1 MSWGISTEL
10 TLIARLK
17 RIDLVGWPRQV
28 GNPSRKERL
37 RRCDDVEGLPEQLD
51 LAALSDETGR
61 KHVIDA
67 PPGGCGRRMCDVLG
81 KHLIRCLDQDVYV
94 LGLEHEIRIKPF
106 HHVIKARDG
115 RAAFVARLG
124 RSGSST
130 TPSSAKSGAIFSPS
144 GVAAK
149 SVSRSDFASFI
160 G

>member
-1 MSWGISTEL
+1 VSWGISTEL

-67 PPGGCGRRMCDVLG
+67 PPGG
-81 KHLIRCLDQDVYV
+81 
-94 LGLEHEIRIKPF
+94 
-106 HHVIKARDG
+106 
-115 RAAFVARLG
+115 AAAG
-124 RSGSST
+124 C
-130 TPSSAKSGAIFSPS
+130 AMY
-144 GVAAK
+144 
-149 SVSRSDFASFI
+149 
-160 G
+160 